1 MDLTLREA
9 AALTGAHE
17 RTLRDRLKRGD
28 LRGRKVGGRW
38 VVRRQDLPLTEE
50 QRTAVFERAERVR
63 EGVDETL
70 ASALGSRRRRSA
82 RDLEPFAAVVDLR
95 REVAAV
101 GDGAP
106 PGIVRCL
113 DRALAALALGAHE
126 WSADRKREGF
136 LDARLHL
143 TRAVALLAVDP
154 PVGDGTGSGDWL
166 ERIEQAVLPSVGG
179 LVRWAERLEE
189 RRR

>member
-9 AALTGAHE
+9 AALTGTHQ

-28 LRGRKVGGRW
+28 LRGRKVSGRW

-50 QRTAVFERAERVR
+50 QRAVVFERAERVR
-63 EGVDETL
+63 EGVDEAL

-82 RDLEPFAAVVDLR
+82 QDLEPFAAVVHLR
-95 REVAAV
+95 REIVAV

-106 PGIVRCL
+106 TTVVRCL
-113 DRALAALALGAHE
+113 DRTLAALALGAHE
-126 WSADRKREGF
+126 WSAERKREGF

-143 TRAVALLAVDP
+143 TRAVAQLAVDSLS
-154 PVGDGTGSGDWL
+154 GDGPGFGEWL